1 MNQIT
6 NSACYLLDLLNSFF
20 QLGVIFEDNSY
31 NHRAFIM
38 LFTFSKD
45 NVEPKCSFSRSKV
58 ICKSDSLI
66 IQYQKVL
73 PLRKL

>member
-45 NVEPKCSFSRSKV
+45 MLNLNVVSRDLKLSA
-58 ICKSDSLI
+58 SLT
-66 IQYQKVL
+66 V
-73 PLRKL
+73 